1 MNKCQEKA
9 LGRFIGIIGKIH
21 ERLAE
26 IQAFTDDHMGCNP
39 DDINWA
45 DVGSAGWF
53 LDKLTEMTDLIH
65 KRGEYE
71 ESEEVSEDE

>member
-9 LGRFIGIIGKIH
+9 LGRFIGIIGTINK
-21 ERLAE
+21 RLAE
-26 IQAFTDDHMGCNP
+26 LQAFTDENMGCNL
-39 DDINWA
+39 DDITWG

-65 KRGEYE
+65 KRGEYAE
-71 ESEEVSEDE
+71 QEEV